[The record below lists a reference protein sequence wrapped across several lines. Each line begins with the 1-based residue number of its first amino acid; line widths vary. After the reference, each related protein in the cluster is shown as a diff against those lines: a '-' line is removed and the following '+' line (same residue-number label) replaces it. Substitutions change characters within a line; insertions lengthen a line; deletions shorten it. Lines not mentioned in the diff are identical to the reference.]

1 MPFVAFDDIGQ
12 RRQLGLFWVAFDAA
26 HQRVGAVQEHAVHFV
41 RHFRK
46 ARYCLG
52 MMWSR
57 TASFFAGSLTM
68 RNASFAAMLS
78 PPWPNA
84 TQRCIS
90 RTHDQNQT
98 PCSTIIPRHRVA
110 CDTDM

>member
-1 MPFVAFDDIGQ
+1 
-12 RRQLGLFWVAFDAA
+12 
-26 HQRVGAVQEHAVHFV
+26 VHFV

-46 ARYCLG
+46 ARYDVEPHSKLLCKIAHDAKRVVRG
-52 MMWSR
+52 D
-57 TASFFAGSLTM
+57 AF
-68 RNASFAAMLS
+68 
-78 PPWPNA
+78 PPWSNA